1 MTRNRNTEVREL
13 TLEQLDIVA
22 GGSPIESALKL
33 MGEILSNVSKTR
45 SEISMTFARN
55 ARA

>member
-1 MTRNRNTEVREL
+1 MSKDRNDTAHDTDLQEL
-13 TLEQLDIVA
+13 TAEEINSVA
-22 GGSPIESALKL
+22 GGKL
-33 MGEILSNVSKTR
+33 MGEILSNVRKKR

>member
-1 MTRNRNTEVREL
+1 MTHNRNTEVQEL
-13 TLEQLDIVA
+13 TLEQLEIVA

>member
-1 MTRNRNTEVREL
+1 MSKDRNDRAHGTDLREL
-13 TLEQLDIVA
+13 TAEEINSVA
-22 GGSPIESALKL
+22 GATL